1 MQTAQLNQRIV
12 VGGHS
17 GLLQFC
23 AEMDKIAAHIKALT
37 EPFERGVQFIV
48 EQYAN
53 SALGKQRAAK
63 LNLTIA
69 QYRHTLAT
77 WRERTAQF
85 VEHAN
90 TPHTPLR
97 ELLDDLQQAN
107 APNIYSVKSFASLRQ
122 QQTKAGR

>member
-12 VGGHS
+12 IGAPGS
-17 GLLQFC
+17 LLQFC
-23 AEMDKIAAHIKALT
+23 KQFELLQAQINRQL
-37 EPFERGVQFIV
+37 EPVNRAVQFLV

-69 QYRHTLAT
+69 QFRHTLAT